1 MTHSQ
6 QQFLRCLG
14 EHGLAP
20 VLIDHSARFF
30 ALVRY
35 LLRTARDAAFI
46 PNSPDGELSFWTHLA
61 LYHDIGKAAV
71 PEATLRK
78 PGSLTP
84 PERARIQSHAAAGGE
99 LVRSSAGLWA
109 LPEAR
114 ILCDICR
121 HHHERWDGS
130 GYPDGLRGEEL
141 SPLVQLI
148 GMADAYDALV
158 TPRCYRPATP
168 HERAACMLL
177 RGDCGAFSPALRAIF
192 AGHQA
197 EFQTEV
203 FGKTSA
209 SA

>member
-46 PNSPDGELSFWTHLA
+46 PNSPDGELSFWAHLA

-71 PEATLRK
+71 PEAILRK

-84 PERARIQSHAAAGGE
+84 PERALIQSHAAAGGE

-114 ILCDICR
+114 ILYDICR
-121 HHHERWDGS
+121 HHHERWDGR
-130 GYPDGLRGEEL
+130 GYPDGLKGDEI
-141 SPLVQLI
+141 SIWAQIVSI
-148 GMADAYDALV
+148 ADVYDALV
-158 TPRCYRPATP
+158 SKRVYKDAYAPETALKMIREGA
-168 HERAACMLL
+168 
-177 RGDCGAFSPALRAIF
+177 CGAFNPRLLRCFFGAAAQLQKIY
-192 AGHQA
+192 AGGA
-197 EFQTEV
+197 PT
-203 FGKTSA
+203 
-209 SA
+209 